1 MNDYSDILKITDDER
16 YLISMVSVNQ
26 LLRLG
31 MELGLNKGIRVL
43 DLCCGYGTVLKI
55 WSEAFGISATGVD
68 IYAPFLR
75 EGKKRLKKGGID
87 SVELIHKDV
96 VEYKD
101 DTKYD
106 IVICSETIESFES
119 TFKLGEKFLKKGG
132 TLLYQKV
139 FSTAPIVPEELDE
152 FDGGV
157 YPISRLNEIFNSLGW
172 YILNLATGTENDW
185 NRYHTESAHRD
196 FERLCKNP
204 EDTKLKNRIV
214 EWNNMY
220 FKYRMPLENQA
231 MFCLKK
237 LSK

>member
-1 MNDYSDILKITDDER
+1 MNNYSNILKITDDER
-16 YLISMVSVNQ
+16 YLISMVGVKQ

-31 MELGLNKGIRVL
+31 MELGLDKDSRVL

-55 WSEAFGISATGVD
+55 WSEAFGASATGVD
-68 IYAPFLR
+68 IYAPFLH
-75 EGKKRLKKGGID
+75 EGKKRLKESGID

-96 VEYKD
+96 AEYKD

-106 IVICSETIESFES
+106 VVICSETIESVES
-119 TFKLGEKFLKKGG
+119 TLKLGEKFLKKGG

-172 YILNLATGTENDW
+172 YIVNLATGTENDW
-185 NRYHTESAHRD
+185 NRYHTVSARRD

-204 EDTKLKNRIV
+204 EDTKLKNRV
-214 EWNNMY
+214 DEWNNMY

-237 LSK
+237 IE